1 MEPRL
6 NIKISQIFEAA
17 EGGEDEE
24 PGAGLF
30 IPPGVDW
37 PFGGTSNKSD
47 LESNALAV
55 MEMREGIGAHLDEN
69 PQNMGFSGTP
79 NPAQDRALMVLE
91 EEVVGTPDL
100 GELNVP
106 VQLQR
111 AANKIQKQASGFNT
125 VQAREDFTMGV
136 VANINNG
143 TLVSSRVVVETP
155 NTKVAGTVLA
165 VGDSEFA
172 VVWDDRTASV
182 ERKADYEL
190 VFAE

>member
-17 EGGEDEE
+17 EGDEE
-24 PGAGLF
+24 MYADPNFIQPGEQWVG
-30 IPPGVDW
+30 DM
-37 PFGGTSNKSD
+37 TSYTND
-47 LESNALAV
+47 APRNIQDVLEERA
-55 MEMREGIGAHLDEN
+55 GIGEHLDRN

-91 EEVVGTPDL
+91 PEVAGTPDL
-100 GELNVP
+100 TEMNMP

-111 AANKIQKQASGFNT
+111 AANKIKKQAGGFNT
-125 VQAREDFTMGV
+125 TQAHTDFTMGV
-136 VANINNG
+136 VAHINTG
-143 TLVSSRVVVETP
+143 TLVNSRVVVETP
-155 NTKVAGTVLA
+155 STKVAGTVLA
-165 VGDSEFA
+165 VGDNEFA
-172 VVWDDRTASV
+172 VIWDDRTASV

>member
-17 EGGEDEE
+17 EGDEGMYADPNFIQPGEQWVGD
-24 PGAGLF
+24 
-30 IPPGVDW
+30 GVSMVND
-37 PFGGTSNKSD
+37 FERNM
-47 LESNALAV
+47 LAV
-55 MEMREGIGAHLDEN
+55 QEMRQGIGQHLDEN

-91 EEVVGTPDL
+91 EEVAGSPDL
-100 GELNVP
+100 SEFNVP
-106 VQLQR
+106 VQLQH
-111 AANKIQKQASGFNT
+111 AASKIQKQAGGFNT
-125 VQAREDFTMGV
+125 AQSREDFTMGV
-136 VANINNG
+136 VANINTG
-143 TLVSSRVVVETP
+143 TLVQSRVVVETP
-155 NTKVAGTVLA
+155 TTKIAGTVLA